1 MKKTYVG
8 IDVSKDDFVVA
19 YRMENQTI
27 KTKTYENNKKGIRT
41 FLKTID
47 QDCWCIMEATGVY
60 HLSLAIA
67 ISKKDIDVSVVNPLQ
82 IKRFA
87 QTKLSRTKTDKADA
101 MLIAEYGY
109 RMKPKLYVVPEEFVQ
124 ELKQLRSL
132 VRMLKR
138 NNRALL
144 NQIHVLK
151 QRDNTCKMAL
161 NICESTIKSNNKK
174 IKKLEDEMENIVKLH
189 CKDIY
194 EQLCSIPSIGRIT
207 ATEFIIVSNA
217 FKNFETA
224 KEFAC
229 FIGISPCINESGS
242 SIRGYRGISRI
253 GDAHTRSTLY
263 MCAMMAKVCNKACK
277 ETFDRLVERGKP
289 KKLALIAVMNKLI
302 KQAFAI
308 VKSGNIYCENPIPK
322 FNQNFS

>member
-19 YRMENQTI
+19 YRIENQNI
-27 KTKTYENNKKGIRT
+27 STKNYENSKKGIKS

-47 QDCWCIMEATGVY
+47 ENCWCIMEATGIY
-60 HLSLAIA
+60 HLSIALA
-67 ISKKDIDVSVVNPLQ
+67 ISKKNIDVSVVNPLQ

-109 RMKPKLYVVPEEFVQ
+109 RMKPKLYTVPEEFVQ

-144 NQIHVLK
+144 NQMHVL
-151 QRDNTCKMAL
+151 QRRDNTSKSALKICK
-161 NICESTIKSNNKK
+161 SVIKYNNKE
-174 IKKLEDEMENIVKLH
+174 IKKLEDEMESIVKVH

-194 EQLCSIPSIGRIT
+194 DQLCSIPSISKIT

-217 FKNFETA
+217 FKNFDTA

-242 SIRGYRGISRI
+242 SVRGYRGISRI

-263 MCAMMAKVCNKACK
+263 MCSMMAKVCNKGCK
-277 ETFDRLVERGKP
+277 ETFDRLVDRGKP

-308 VKSGNIYCENPIPK
+308 LKSGNMYDENYLPK
-322 FNQNFS
+322 IT

>member
-8 IDVSKDDFVVA
+8 IDVSNDDFVVA
-19 YRMENQTI
+19 YRIENQTI
-27 KTKTYENNKKGIRT
+27 NTKTYENSKKGIKT

-47 QDCWCIMEATGVY
+47 ENCWCIMEATGIY
-60 HLSLAIA
+60 HLSIALA
-67 ISKKDIDVSVVNPLQ
+67 ISKKEIKVSVVNPLQ

-101 MLIAEYGY
+101 ILIAEYGY
-109 RMKPKLYVVPEEFVQ
+109 RMKPKLYTAPEEFVM

-144 NQIHVLK
+144 NQMHVL
-151 QRDNTCKMAL
+151 QRRDNTSKSALKICK
-161 NICESTIKSNNKK
+161 SVIKFNNKE
-174 IKKLEDEMENIVKLH
+174 IKKIEDEMESIVKVH

-194 EQLCSIPSIGRIT
+194 DQLCSIPSISKIT

-217 FKNFETA
+217 FKNFDTA

-242 SIRGYRGISRI
+242 SVRGYRGISRI

-263 MCAMMAKVCNKACK
+263 MCSMMAKVCNKGCK
-277 ETFDRLVERGKP
+277 ETFDRLVDRGKP

-308 VKSGNIYCENPIPK
+308 VKSGNMYNENYQPK
-322 FNQNFS
+322 IT

>member
-1 MKKTYVG
+1 M
-8 IDVSKDDFVVA
+8 A
-19 YRMENQTI
+19 YRIEDQVI
-27 KTKTYENNKKGIRT
+27 STKVYRNNKKGVKS

-47 QDCWCIMEATGVY
+47 GNCWCIMEATGVY
-60 HLSLAIA
+60 HLLLALA
-67 ISKKDIDVSVVNPLQ
+67 ISKKEIDVSVVNPLQ
-82 IKRFA
+82 IKRFT

-109 RMKPKLYVVPEEFVQ
+109 RMKPKLYTVPEEFVQ

-144 NQIHVLK
+144 NQKHVL
-151 QRDNTCKMAL
+151 QRRDNTSKMAL
-161 NICESTIKSNNKK
+161 KICKSTIKSNNTQIKK
-174 IKKLEDEMENIVKLH
+174 IEDEMECIVKEH

-194 EQLCSIPSIGRIT
+194 DQLCSIPSISRIT

-217 FKNFETA
+217 FKNFNTA

-229 FIGISPCINESGS
+229 FIGISPCINEPGS
-242 SIRGYRGISRI
+242 SIRGYRGISRV

-308 VKSGNIYCENPIPK
+308 VKSGNMYSENPQTKLI
-322 FNQNFS
+322 QNFS

>member
-19 YRMENQTI
+19 YRIENQAI
-27 KTKTYENNKKGIRT
+27 NTKAYENSKKGIKT
-41 FLKTID
+41 FLKTINE
-47 QDCWCIMEATGVY
+47 DCWCIMEATGIY
-60 HLSLAIA
+60 HLSIALA
-67 ISKKDIDVSVVNPLQ
+67 ISKKEIEVSVVNPLQ

-101 MLIAEYGY
+101 ILIAEYGY
-109 RMKPKLYVVPEEFVQ
+109 RMKPKLYTAPEEFVQ
-124 ELKQLRSL
+124 ELRQLRSL

-138 NNRALL
+138 NNGALS
-144 NQIHVLK
+144 NQMHAL
-151 QRDNTCKMAL
+151 QRRDNTNKSALKICK
-161 NICESTIKSNNKK
+161 SVIKFNNKE
-174 IKKLEDEMENIVKLH
+174 IKKLEDEMEVIIKEH
-189 CKDIY
+189 CKDLY
-194 EQLCSIPSIGRIT
+194 NQLCSIPSISKIT

-217 FKNFETA
+217 FKNFDTA

-242 SIRGYRGISRI
+242 SVRGYRGISRI
-253 GDAHTRSTLY
+253 GDSHTRSTLY
-263 MCAMMAKVCNKACK
+263 MCAMMAKVCNKGCK
-277 ETFDRLVERGKP
+277 ETFDRLVDRGKP

-308 VKSGNIYCENPIPK
+308 VKSGNMYNENYQSKIV
-322 FNQNFS
+322 

>member
-19 YRMENQTI
+19 YRIENQAI
-27 KTKTYENNKKGIRT
+27 NTKAYENSKKGIKK
-41 FLKTID
+41 FLKTINE
-47 QDCWCIMEATGVY
+47 DCWCIMEATGIY
-60 HLSLAIA
+60 HLSIALA
-67 ISKKDIDVSVVNPLQ
+67 ISKKEIEVSVVNPLQ

-101 MLIAEYGY
+101 ILIAEYGY
-109 RMKPKLYVVPEEFVQ
+109 RMKPKLYTAPEEFVQ
-124 ELKQLRSL
+124 ELRQLRSL

-138 NNRALL
+138 NNGALS
-144 NQIHVLK
+144 NQMHAL
-151 QRDNTCKMAL
+151 QRRDNTNKSALKICK
-161 NICESTIKSNNKK
+161 SVIKFNNKE
-174 IKKLEDEMENIVKLH
+174 IKKLEDEMEVIIKEH
-189 CKDIY
+189 CKDLY
-194 EQLCSIPSIGRIT
+194 NQLCSIPSISKIT

-217 FKNFETA
+217 FKNFDTA

-242 SIRGYRGISRI
+242 SVRGYRGISRI
-253 GDAHTRSTLY
+253 GDSHTRSTLY
-263 MCAMMAKVCNKACK
+263 MCAMMAKVCNKGCK
-277 ETFDRLVERGKP
+277 ETFDRLVDRGKP

-308 VKSGNIYCENPIPK
+308 VKSGNMYNENYQSKIV
-322 FNQNFS
+322 

>member
-1 MKKTYVG
+1 MKKNYVG
-8 IDVSKDDFVVA
+8 IDVSNDDFVVA
-19 YRMENQTI
+19 YRIDGQPVE
-27 KTKTYENNKKGIRT
+27 TKTYENNKKGIKS
-41 FLKTID
+41 FLKTIGK
-47 QDCWCIMEATGVY
+47 DCWCIMEATGIY
-60 HLSLAIA
+60 HLSLALA
-67 ISKKDIDVSVVNPLQ
+67 ISKNEIDVSVVNPLQ

-101 MLIAEYGY
+101 ILIAEYGY
-109 RMKPKLYVVPEEFVQ
+109 RMKPKLYRAPEEFVQ

-144 NQIHVLK
+144 NQMPVLK
-151 QRDNTCKMAL
+151 RRDNTCKIAL
-161 NICESTIKSNNKK
+161 RVCQSVIKSNNKE
-174 IKKLEDEMENIVKLH
+174 IEKLEDEMERIVKNH

-194 EQLCSIPSIGRIT
+194 NQLCSIPSISKIT

-217 FKNFETA
+217 FKNFDTA

-242 SIRGYRGISRI
+242 SVRGYRGISRI

-277 ETFDRLVERGKP
+277 ETFERLVKRGKP

-308 VKSGNIYCENPIPK
+308 VKSGNMYCENHQTNLIEN
-322 FNQNFS
+322 FN

>member
-19 YRMENQTI
+19 YRIENQAI
-27 KTKTYENNKKGIRT
+27 NTKAYENSKKGIKK
-41 FLKTID
+41 FLKTINE
-47 QDCWCIMEATGVY
+47 DCWCIMEATGIY
-60 HLSLAIA
+60 HLSIALA
-67 ISKKDIDVSVVNPLQ
+67 ISKKEIEVSVVNPLQ

-101 MLIAEYGY
+101 ILIAEYGY
-109 RMKPKLYVVPEEFVQ
+109 RMKPKLYTAPEEFVQ
-124 ELKQLRSL
+124 ELRQLRSL

-138 NNRALL
+138 NNGALS
-144 NQIHVLK
+144 NQMHAL
-151 QRDNTCKMAL
+151 QRRDNTNKSALKICK
-161 NICESTIKSNNKK
+161 SVIKFNNKE
-174 IKKLEDEMENIVKLH
+174 IKKLEDEMEVIIKEH
-189 CKDIY
+189 CKDLY
-194 EQLCSIPSIGRIT
+194 NQLCSIPSISKIT
-207 ATEFIIVSNA
+207 ATAFIIVSNA
-217 FKNFETA
+217 FKNFDTA

-242 SIRGYRGISRI
+242 SVRGYRGISRI

-263 MCAMMAKVCNKACK
+263 MCSMMAKVCNKGCK
-277 ETFDRLVERGKP
+277 ETFDRLVDRGKP

-308 VKSGNIYCENPIPK
+308 VKSGNMYNENYQPK
-322 FNQNFS
+322 IV

>member
-19 YRMENQTI
+19 YRIENQTI
-27 KTKTYENNKKGIRT
+27 KTEAYENNKKGIKT
-41 FLKTID
+41 FLKMIN
-47 QDCWCIMEATGVY
+47 QDCWCIMEATGIY
-60 HLSLAIA
+60 HLSLALA
-67 ISKKDIDVSVVNPLQ
+67 ISIKDIDVSVVNPLQ
-82 IKRFA
+82 IKRFS

-101 MLIAEYGY
+101 ILIAEYGS
-109 RMKPKLYVVPEEFVQ
+109 RMKPKLYTAPEEFVM

-144 NQIHVLK
+144 NQMHVLK
-151 QRDNTCKMAL
+151 RRDDTCKMAL
-161 NICESTIKSNNKK
+161 KICKSTIKSNNKQ
-174 IKKLEDEMENIVKLH
+174 IKTLEDEMEKIVKEH

-194 EQLCSIPSIGRIT
+194 NQLCSIPSISRIT

-217 FKNFETA
+217 FKNFDTA

-277 ETFDRLVERGKP
+277 DTFDRLVERGKP

-308 VKSGNIYCENPIPK
+308 VKSGSMYCENHQTK
-322 FNQNFS
+322 LVENFS

>member
-19 YRMENQTI
+19 CRIENQTI
-27 KTKTYENNKKGIRT
+27 NTKVYENSKRGIKT

-47 QDCWCIMEATGVY
+47 EDCWCIMEATGIY
-60 HLSLAIA
+60 HLSLALS
-67 ISKKDIDVSVVNPLQ
+67 ISKNEIDVSVVNPLQ

-87 QTKLSRTKTDKADA
+87 QTKLSRTKTDKVDA
-101 MLIAEYGY
+101 ILIAEYGY
-109 RMKPKLYVVPEEFVQ
+109 RMQPKLYSPPEEFVQ
-124 ELKQLRSL
+124 ELRQLRSL

-138 NNRALL
+138 NNGALS
-144 NQIHVLK
+144 NQMHVL
-151 QRDNTCKMAL
+151 QRRDNTSKSALKICK
-161 NICESTIKSNNKK
+161 SVIKLNNKE
-174 IKKLEDEMENIVKLH
+174 IKKIEDEMEMIIKEH
-189 CKDIY
+189 CKDLY
-194 EQLCSIPSIGRIT
+194 DQLCSIPSISKIT

-217 FKNFETA
+217 FKNFDTA

-242 SIRGYRGISRI
+242 SVRGYRGISRI

-263 MCAMMAKVCNKACK
+263 MCAMMAKVCNKGCK
-277 ETFDRLVERGKP
+277 DTFDRLVDRGKP

-308 VKSGNIYCENPIPK
+308 VKSGNMYNENYQSKIA
-322 FNQNFS
+322 

>member
-1 MKKTYVG
+1 
-8 IDVSKDDFVVA
+8 VA
-19 YRMENQTI
+19 YRIEDQVI
-27 KTKTYENNKKGIRT
+27 STKVYRNNKKGVKS

-47 QDCWCIMEATGVY
+47 GNCWCIMEATGVY
-60 HLSLAIA
+60 HLLLALA
-67 ISKKDIDVSVVNPLQ
+67 ISKKEIDVSVVNPLQ
-82 IKRFA
+82 IKRFT

-109 RMKPKLYVVPEEFVQ
+109 RMKPKLYTVPEEFVQ

-144 NQIHVLK
+144 NQKHVL
-151 QRDNTCKMAL
+151 QRRDNTSKMAL
-161 NICESTIKSNNKK
+161 KICKSTIKSNNTQIKK
-174 IKKLEDEMENIVKLH
+174 IEDEMECIVKEH

-194 EQLCSIPSIGRIT
+194 DQLCSIPSISRIT

-217 FKNFETA
+217 FKNFNTA

-229 FIGISPCINESGS
+229 FIGISPCINEPGS
-242 SIRGYRGISRI
+242 SIRGYRGISRV

-308 VKSGNIYCENPIPK
+308 VKSGNMYSENPQTKLI
-322 FNQNFS
+322 QNFS

>member
-8 IDVSKDDFVVA
+8 VDVSKDDFVVA
-19 YRMENQTI
+19 YKIEGQPTEVKR
-27 KTKTYENNKKGIRT
+27 YENNKKGIKSL
-41 FLKTID
+41 LKTID
-47 QDCWCIMEATGVY
+47 DDCLCIMEATGIY
-60 HLSLAIA
+60 HLSLALA
-67 ISKKDIDVSVVNPLQ
+67 ISKKEIDVSVVNPLQ

-101 MLIAEYGY
+101 ILIAEYGY
-109 RMKPKLYVVPEEFVQ
+109 RMKPKLYTAPEEFVL

-138 NNRALL
+138 NNKALL
-144 NQIHVLK
+144 NQMHVLK
-151 QRDNTCKMAL
+151 RRDNPSKMAVK
-161 NICESTIKSNNKK
+161 ICKSTINSNKQE
-174 IKKLEDEMENIVKLH
+174 IKKLEHEMERIVIANS
-189 CKDIY
+189 KDIY
-194 EQLCSIPSIGRIT
+194 NQLCSIPSISKIT
-207 ATEFIIVSNA
+207 AIEFIIVSNA
-217 FKNFETA
+217 FKNFDTA
-224 KEFAC
+224 KEFSC

-253 GDAHTRSTLY
+253 GDAHTRSVLY
-263 MCAMMAKVCNKACK
+263 MCAMMAKVCNKGCK

-308 VKSGNIYCENPIPK
+308 VKSGSIYSENTQVK
-322 FNQNFS
+322 FVKNFN

>member
-1 MKKTYVG
+1 M
-8 IDVSKDDFVVA
+8 A
-19 YRMENQTI
+19 YRIEDQVI
-27 KTKTYENNKKGIRT
+27 STKVYRNNKKGVKS

-47 QDCWCIMEATGVY
+47 GNCWCIMEATGVY
-60 HLSLAIA
+60 HLLLALA
-67 ISKKDIDVSVVNPLQ
+67 ISKKEIDVSVVNPLQ
-82 IKRFA
+82 IKRFT

-109 RMKPKLYVVPEEFVQ
+109 RMKPKLYTAPEEFVQ

-144 NQIHVLK
+144 NQKHVL
-151 QRDNTCKMAL
+151 QRRDNTSKMAL
-161 NICESTIKSNNKK
+161 KICKSTIKSNNTQIKK
-174 IKKLEDEMENIVKLH
+174 IEDEMECIVKEH

-194 EQLCSIPSIGRIT
+194 DQLCSIPSISRIT

-217 FKNFETA
+217 FKNFNTA

-229 FIGISPCINESGS
+229 FIGISPCINEPGS
-242 SIRGYRGISRI
+242 SIRGYRGISRV

-308 VKSGNIYCENPIPK
+308 VKSGNMYSENPQTKLI
-322 FNQNFS
+322 QNFS

>member
-19 YRMENQTI
+19 YRIEDQPI
-27 KTKTYENNKKGIRT
+27 STKVYQNNTKGIRS

-47 QDCWCIMEATGVY
+47 KNCWCIMEATGIY
-60 HLSLAIA
+60 HLSLALA

-101 MLIAEYGY
+101 ILIAEYGY
-109 RMKPKLYVVPEEFVQ
+109 RMKPKLYVVPEEFIQ

-132 VRMLKR
+132 VRMLKKS
-138 NNRALL
+138 NRALL
-144 NQIHVLK
+144 NQEHALNR
-151 QRDNTCKMAL
+151 RDNTNKLALKTCK
-161 NICESTIKSNNKK
+161 STKEFNLKK
-174 IKKLEDEMENIVKLH
+174 IKEIKDAMEKIVKKH
-189 CKDIY
+189 CKEIY
-194 EQLCSIPSIGRIT
+194 DQLCSIPSISMIT
-207 ATEFIIVSNA
+207 ATELIIVSNA
-217 FKNFETA
+217 FKNFDTA

-263 MCAMMAKVCNKACK
+263 MCAMMAKACNKACR
-277 ETFDRLVERGKP
+277 ETFDRLVKRGKP

-308 VKSGNIYCENPIPK
+308 VKSGSMYCENHQTK
-322 FNQNFS
+322 LV

>member
-19 YRMENQTI
+19 YRIENQTI
-27 KTKTYENNKKGIRT
+27 NTKAYENNKKGIKT
-41 FLKTID
+41 FLKTIND
-47 QDCWCIMEATGVY
+47 GCWCIMEATGVY
-60 HLSLAIA
+60 HLSLAMA
-67 ISKKDIDVSVVNPLQ
+67 ISKKDINVSVVNPLQ

-101 MLIAEYGY
+101 ILIAEYGY
-109 RMKPKLYVVPEEFVQ
+109 RMKPKLYTVPEEFVQ

-144 NQIHVLK
+144 NQMHVL
-151 QRDNTCKMAL
+151 QRRDNTSKSALKICKSA
-161 NICESTIKSNNKK
+161 IKFNNKEIIK
-174 IKKLEDEMENIVKLH
+174 IEAEMELIVKIH
-189 CKDIY
+189 CKEIY
-194 EQLCSIPSIGRIT
+194 NQLCSIPGISKIT
-207 ATEFIIVSNA
+207 ATELIVVSNA
-217 FKNFETA
+217 FKNFNTA

-242 SIRGYRGISRI
+242 SVRGYRGISRI

-263 MCAMMAKVCNKACK
+263 MCSMMAKVCNKGCK
-277 ETFDRLVERGKP
+277 ETFDRLVDRGKP

-308 VKSGNIYCENPIPK
+308 VKSGNMYNENYQPK
-322 FNQNFS
+322 IV

>member
-8 IDVSKDDFVVA
+8 IDVSKDDFVVV
-19 YRMENQTI
+19 YRIENQTTS
-27 KTKTYENNKKGIRT
+27 TKVYENNKKGIKS

-47 QDCWCIMEATGVY
+47 EDCWCIMEATGVY
-60 HLSLAIA
+60 HLSLALA
-67 ISKKDIDVSVVNPLQ
+67 ISKKEIDVSVVNPLQ

-101 MLIAEYGY
+101 MLIAEYGC
-109 RMKPKLYVVPEEFVQ
+109 RMKPKRYIAPEEFVM

-138 NNRALL
+138 NNRALA
-144 NQIHVLK
+144 NQMHVLK
-151 QRDNTCKMAL
+151 RRDNTSKMAL
-161 NICESTIKSNNKK
+161 KICKSTIKSNNTQIKK
-174 IKKLEDEMENIVKLH
+174 IEDEMECIVKEH

-194 EQLCSIPSIGRIT
+194 EQLCSIPSISRIT
-207 ATEFIIVSNA
+207 ATELIVMSNA
-217 FKNFETA
+217 FKNFNTA

-289 KKLALIAVMNKLI
+289 RKLALIAVMNKLI

-308 VKSGNIYCENPIPK
+308 VKSGKMYSENHQTK
-322 FNQNFS
+322 LVKNFS

>member
-1 MKKTYVG
+1 
-8 IDVSKDDFVVA
+8 VA
-19 YRMENQTI
+19 YRIEDQVI
-27 KTKTYENNKKGIRT
+27 STKVYRNNKKGVKS

-47 QDCWCIMEATGVY
+47 GNCWCIMEATGVY
-60 HLSLAIA
+60 HLLLALA
-67 ISKKDIDVSVVNPLQ
+67 ISKKEIDVSVVNPLQ
-82 IKRFA
+82 IKRFT

-109 RMKPKLYVVPEEFVQ
+109 RMKPKLYTAPEEFVQ

-144 NQIHVLK
+144 NQKHVL
-151 QRDNTCKMAL
+151 QRRDNTSKMAL
-161 NICESTIKSNNKK
+161 KICKSTIKSNNTQIKK
-174 IKKLEDEMENIVKLH
+174 IEDEMECIVKEH

-194 EQLCSIPSIGRIT
+194 DQLCSIPSISRIT

-217 FKNFETA
+217 FKNFNTA

-229 FIGISPCINESGS
+229 FIGISPCINEPGS
-242 SIRGYRGISRI
+242 SIRGYRGISRV

-308 VKSGNIYCENPIPK
+308 VKSGNMYSENPQTKLI
-322 FNQNFS
+322 QNFS

>member
-1 MKKTYVG
+1 
-8 IDVSKDDFVVA
+8 
-19 YRMENQTI
+19 
-27 KTKTYENNKKGIRT
+27 
-41 FLKTID
+41 
-47 QDCWCIMEATGVY
+47 MEATGVY
-60 HLSLAIA
+60 HLLLALA
-67 ISKKDIDVSVVNPLQ
+67 ISKKEIDVSVVNPLQ
-82 IKRFA
+82 IKRFT

-109 RMKPKLYVVPEEFVQ
+109 RMKPKLYTAPEEFVQ

-144 NQIHVLK
+144 NQKHVL
-151 QRDNTCKMAL
+151 QRRDNTSKMAL
-161 NICESTIKSNNKK
+161 KICKSTIKSNNTQIKK
-174 IKKLEDEMENIVKLH
+174 IEDEMECIVKEH

-194 EQLCSIPSIGRIT
+194 DQLCSIPSISRIT

-217 FKNFETA
+217 FKNFNTA

-229 FIGISPCINESGS
+229 FIGISPCINEPGS
-242 SIRGYRGISRI
+242 SIRGYRGISRV

-308 VKSGNIYCENPIPK
+308 VKSGNMYSENPQTKLI
-322 FNQNFS
+322 QNFS

>member
-19 YRMENQTI
+19 YRIENQTV
-27 KTKTYENNKKGIRT
+27 KTEAYQNTKKGIKS
-41 FLKTID
+41 FLRTID
-47 QDCWCIMEATGVY
+47 ESCWCIMEATGVY
-60 HLSLAIA
+60 HLSLALA
-67 ISKKDIDVSVVNPLQ
+67 ISKKGVDVSVVNPLQ

-101 MLIAEYGY
+101 IFIAEYGD
-109 RMKPKLYVVPEEFVQ
+109 RMKPKLYTVPEEFVQ

-144 NQIHVLK
+144 NQKHVL
-151 QRDNTCKMAL
+151 QRRYNTSKSALKICK
-161 NICESTIKSNNKK
+161 SVIKSKNKE
-174 IKKLEDEMENIVKLH
+174 IKKLEDQMEQIVKEH
-189 CKDIY
+189 CKDLY
-194 EQLCSIPSIGRIT
+194 DQLCSIPSISRIT

-217 FKNFETA
+217 FKNFDTA

-242 SIRGYRGISRI
+242 TIRGYRGISRI

-263 MCAMMAKVCNKACK
+263 MYAMMAKVCNKACK

-308 VKSGNIYCENPIPK
+308 VKSGSMYCENPQTK
-322 FNQNFS
+322 LVQNFS

>member
-19 YRMENQTI
+19 YRIENQTI
-27 KTKTYENNKKGIRT
+27 NTKTYENNKKGINT
-41 FLKTID
+41 FLKTINKGF
-47 QDCWCIMEATGVY
+47 WCIMEATGVY
-60 HLSLAIA
+60 HLSLAMA
-67 ISKKDIDVSVVNPLQ
+67 ISKKDINVSVVNPLQ

-101 MLIAEYGY
+101 ILIAEYGY
-109 RMKPKLYVVPEEFVQ
+109 RMKPKLYTVPEEFVL

-138 NNRALL
+138 NNRAFL
-144 NQIHVLK
+144 NQMHALQRRGNTSKSALK
-151 QRDNTCKMAL
+151 ICK
-161 NICESTIKSNNKK
+161 SVIKYNNKE
-174 IKKLEDEMENIVKLH
+174 IKKIEDEMENIVKEH
-189 CKDIY
+189 CYDLY
-194 EQLCSIPSIGRIT
+194 NQLCSIPSISRIT

-217 FKNFETA
+217 FKNFDTA
-224 KEFAC
+224 KQFAC

-308 VKSGNIYCENPIPK
+308 VKSGNMYSENYQPK
-322 FNQNFS
+322 IV

>member
-8 IDVSKDDFVVA
+8 IDVSKDDFIVA
-19 YRMENQTI
+19 YRIDGQAVE
-27 KTKTYENNKKGIRT
+27 TKTYENNKKGIKY
-41 FLKTID
+41 FLKTIGK
-47 QDCWCIMEATGVY
+47 DCWCIMEATGIY
-60 HLSLAIA
+60 HLSLALA
-67 ISKKDIDVSVVNPLQ
+67 ISKNEIDVSVVNPLQ
-82 IKRFA
+82 IKRFS

-101 MLIAEYGY
+101 ILIAEFGY
-109 RMKPKLYVVPEEFVQ
+109 RMKPKLYTAPEEFVM

-144 NQIHVLK
+144 NQMHVLK
-151 QRDNTCKMAL
+151 RRGDTCKMAL
-161 NICESTIKSNNKK
+161 KICKSTIKFNNNQ
-174 IKKLEDEMENIVKLH
+174 IKKLEDEMEKIVKIH

-194 EQLCSIPSIGRIT
+194 NQLCSIPSISKIT

-217 FKNFETA
+217 FKNFDNA

-277 ETFDRLVERGKP
+277 ETFDRLVGRGKP

-308 VKSGNIYCENPIPK
+308 VKSENMYCENHQTK
-322 FNQNFS
+322 LVENFN